1 MKNYHTHTYRCG
13 HAIGD
18 VDDYVQAAR
27 KAGLSELG
35 FSDHMPHPDPRWP
48 LSHMLSDELPGYVA
62 AVGRARALEEARGS
76 KGISILLGLECEWS
90 AGLEAFYREELMGA
104 FGVEYLLAG
113 IHYCEIDGDFV
124 DSFSLRSARELRA
137 YARQVEG
144 AVSSGLFACLAHPD
158 VFMNGY
164 LPWDDEAEAC
174 ARDVLAA
181 CEAAQVP
188 IEVNGNGL
196 RKRRVPAPEGLRPPY
211 PHVRFWELAADYDV
225 TAIAGSDA
233 HRPCD
238 VGAGLEACRALAGN
252 FGVRLAESLPI
263 ASRAP
268 AL

>member
-1 MKNYHTHTYRCG
+1 MNNYHTHTHRCR
-13 HAIGD
+13 HATGD
-18 VDDYVQAAR
+18 VADYVHAAR
-27 KAGLSELG
+27 KAGISELG

-48 LSHMLSDELPGYVA
+48 SYHMLPDELPGYVA
-62 AVGRARALEEARGS
+62 AVREARSLEEGRGS
-76 KGISILLGLECEWS
+76 DGISILLGLECEWS
-90 AGLEAFYREELMGA
+90 ADLGSFYREELMGA

-113 IHYCEIDGDFV
+113 IHYCEIDGNFV

-144 AVSSGLFACLAHPD
+144 AVSSGLFVCLAHPD
-158 VFMNGY
+158 VFMNRY
-164 LPWDDEAEAC
+164 LPWDEEAKAC

-181 CEAAQVP
+181 CEAARIP
-188 IEVNGNGL
+188 LEVNGNGL
-196 RKRRVPAPEGLRPPY
+196 RKRRVEAPEGLRPPY

-225 TAIAGSDA
+225 AAIPGSDA

-238 VGAGLEACRALAGN
+238 VGAGLEDCRALAES
-252 FGVRLAESLPI
+252 FGIRLIESLPT